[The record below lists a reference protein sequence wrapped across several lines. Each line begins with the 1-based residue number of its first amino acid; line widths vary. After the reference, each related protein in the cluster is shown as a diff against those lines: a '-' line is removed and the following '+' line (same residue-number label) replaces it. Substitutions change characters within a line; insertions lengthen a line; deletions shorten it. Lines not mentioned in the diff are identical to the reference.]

1 MKGKFLIILFLIFLS
16 FSCGPKN
23 QPRITLDSNWQYS
36 TEGINGTYYP
46 IDVKD
51 LSRLSSFVAN
61 KKGYIW
67 LKNNF
72 EVPYNMQEQTLSC
85 FLGVTKIA
93 DKVYVNNTYIGKSG
107 FFPPNQ
113 FTSGELSS
121 AYAIS
126 PILLN
131 TDKPNELLIT
141 LWVNGK
147 GLFSSI
153 PYIGLENDVFVT
165 KKTKDFLNSNIFLL
179 LSAVLLVIS
188 FIYFLL
194 FLFGAGR
201 RSNLSFSRVTFFSA
215 FYLTTV
221 SLGEYSIIFEGRYS
235 FLLFEK
241 IFNGIMA
248 ILSSN
253 YAVSFI
259 RDFLNK
265 TDTKRITIFRKF
277 IVFFS
282 IFLVLLGDDLNQFY
296 SILILCY
303 VLIGIHI
310 LYGVYLIIKSISEKN
325 NQVVLLLTG
334 FAPVLIS
341 LIIGI
346 ILAIFHKSNVI
357 LTIVVGWQLTILS
370 FLTILVYNFSK
381 TQKDYENLN
390 KNLEKLISERTLE
403 LTQSNRKLGEINTK
417 LKYENERTEKEIT
430 LATNVQKNFFIHNF
444 KSDDNWEV
452 AYFSE
457 ALAGV
462 SGDFYDFYT
471 SNPQKKLDGLGVF
484 DVSGHG
490 LASGLVTMLVKNIIN
505 QEFYNGKELKLS
517 EIVSKINDRVLNEKG
532 NIENYLTGILCRINH
547 SEIELVNAGHP
558 YPFYYNKNTN
568 TSEILYNK
576 SENRCGV
583 IGILGLPPKFESIT
597 LEMNSDDELIFYTDG
612 ITEITNKEKIP
623 FGKNA
628 LFNSFQRHINEDL
641 QSQVDLILQD
651 VKDYVGEEKIND
663 DISIIILK
671 KK

>member
-1 MKGKFLIILFLIFLS
+1 MKGKFLIIIFLIFLS
-16 FSCGPKN
+16 FSCGTKN

-147 GLFSSI
+147 GSFSSI

-277 IVFFS
+277 IVFFT

-310 LYGVYLIIKSISEKN
+310 LYGVYLIIKSITFHYTLY
-325 NQVVLLLTG
+325 QVLKSLKHQINVIMLVLL
-334 FAPVLIS
+334 
-341 LIIGI
+341 
-346 ILAIFHKSNVI
+346 
-357 LTIVVGWQLTILS
+357 
-370 FLTILVYNFSK
+370 Y
-381 TQKDYENLN
+381 
-390 KNLEKLISERTLE
+390 
-403 LTQSNRKLGEINTK
+403 
-417 LKYENERTEKEIT
+417 
-430 LATNVQKNFFIHNF
+430 
-444 KSDDNWEV
+444 
-452 AYFSE
+452 
-457 ALAGV
+457 GV
-462 SGDFYDFYT
+462 
-471 SNPQKKLDGLGVF
+471 
-484 DVSGHG
+484 
-490 LASGLVTMLVKNIIN
+490 
-505 QEFYNGKELKLS
+505 
-517 EIVSKINDRVLNEKG
+517 
-532 NIENYLTGILCRINH
+532 
-547 SEIELVNAGHP
+547 
-558 YPFYYNKNTN
+558 
-568 TSEILYNK
+568 
-576 SENRCGV
+576 
-583 IGILGLPPKFESIT
+583 
-597 LEMNSDDELIFYTDG
+597 
-612 ITEITNKEKIP
+612 
-623 FGKNA
+623 
-628 LFNSFQRHINEDL
+628 
-641 QSQVDLILQD
+641 
-651 VKDYVGEEKIND
+651 
-663 DISIIILK
+663 
-671 KK
+671 

>member
-1 MKGKFLIILFLIFLS
+1 MS
-16 FSCGPKN
+16 QN
-23 QPRITLDSNWQYS
+23 
-36 TEGINGTYYP
+36 
-46 IDVKD
+46 
-51 LSRLSSFVAN
+51 
-61 KKGYIW
+61 
-67 LKNNF
+67 
-72 EVPYNMQEQTLSC
+72 
-85 FLGVTKIA
+85 
-93 DKVYVNNTYIGKSG
+93 YVNNSYIGKSG
-107 FFPPNQ
+107 FFPPKQ

-121 AYAIS
+121 AYTIS

-147 GLFSSI
+147 GSFSTI

-165 KKTKDFLNSNIFLL
+165 KKTKDFLNSNIFLI
-179 LSAVLLVIS
+179 LSVVLLVIS

-221 SLGEYSIIFEGRYS
+221 SLGEYSLIFEGTYS

-248 ILSSN
+248 ILTTN

-259 RDFLNK
+259 RDFLKK
-265 TDTKRITIFRKF
+265 TDTKKITIFRKF
-277 IVFFS
+277 IVFFA

-296 SILILCY
+296 SILNLCY
-303 VLIGIHI
+303 VLMGIHI
-310 LYGVYLIIKSISEKN
+310 LYAVYLIIKSIREKN
-325 NQVVLLLTG
+325 NQVVLLLSG
-334 FAPVLIS
+334 FSPVLIS
-341 LIIGI
+341 LVIGVF
-346 ILAIFHKSNVI
+346 LVIFQKSNVI

-370 FLTILVYNFSK
+370 FLTILIYNFSK

-471 SNPQKKLDGLGVF
+471 TNPQKKLDGLGVF

-490 LASGLVTMLVKNIIN
+490 ISAGLVTMLAKNIIRREY
-505 QEFYNGKELKLS
+505 QRGISQKRPL
-517 EIVSKINDRVLNEKG
+517 SKIMEEIDVMTTWAGRARPGKNGEIHIFSRKVYCSVCGKSLQRSLCKSGPRNNPYMKPYLHCRSHRSSGGLTCDNTSYIRYEVLEEIVLNEMNKMIEKYY
-532 NIENYLTGILCRINH
+532 NLKKLEENYYSKKTHIDYEKDIAILQ
-547 SEIELVNAGHP
+547 
-558 YPFYYNKNTN
+558 
-568 TSEILYNK
+568 
-576 SENRCGV
+576 
-583 IGILGLPPKFESIT
+583 
-597 LEMNSDDELIFYTDG
+597 
-612 ITEITNKEKIP
+612 KEK
-623 FGKNA
+623 
-628 LFNSFQRHINEDL
+628 ED
-641 QSQVDLILQD
+641 I
-651 VKDYVGEEKIND
+651 EKKLNK
-663 DISIIILK
+663 ISDNKKQIITIY
-671 KK
+671 